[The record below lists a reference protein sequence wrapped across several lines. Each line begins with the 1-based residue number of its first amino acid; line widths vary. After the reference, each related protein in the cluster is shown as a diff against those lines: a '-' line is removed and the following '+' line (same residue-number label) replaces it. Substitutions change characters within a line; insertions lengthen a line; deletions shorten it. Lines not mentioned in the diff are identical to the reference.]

1 MLILNS
7 VLVMAGYSSVLT
19 PCARLCCYSSITY
32 CFVASYDNILVGSQ
46 SLGMLAMCCI
56 NELLSKN
63 CVPADFE
70 SYLLQLFQQ
79 TFYLLKKMTQDNV
92 KTLDALDTA

>member
-1 MLILNS
+1 
-7 VLVMAGYSSVLT
+7 MAGYSSTLT
-19 PCARLCCYSSITY
+19 PCARICCYSSITY

-92 KTLDALDTA
+92 KTLDALDSA